1 MKAEDRSR
9 LRGSIFA
16 SYGRDWQ
23 DATEQFDAAAAD
35 RWGRAYTWYLRR
47 WLPDRRDAA
56 IADLACGQGRLLYR
70 LKLRGYTNL
79 SGVDI
84 APDQVALARQIVP
97 AVEQA
102 DVLEWLAL
110 HPERFDCLVG
120 LDIVEHFTREEALRF
135 LELCWT
141 ALKPGG
147 RLILQTP
154 NADSPFGLQIR
165 YGDITHEWAYN
176 VNALT
181 RLLRRAGFTAIEP
194 REQGPVPWGYSVAS
208 TARFVLWRAIRA
220 GLQLWNLAE
229 TGARLPVLTRVFL
242 ISALKHRNNPSSP
255 EVA

>member
-97 AVEQA
+97 SVEQA

-120 LDIVEHFTREEALRF
+120 LDIVEHFTREEPLRPSDP
-135 LELCWT
+135 LRRHH
-141 ALKPGG
+141 P
-147 RLILQTP
+147 RV
-154 NADSPFGLQIR
+154 GLQRECIDPPAAACR
-165 YGDITHEWAYN
+165 VHRHRA
-176 VNALT
+176 A
-181 RLLRRAGFTAIEP
+181 RAG
-194 REQGPVPWGYSVAS
+194 
-208 TARFVLWRAIRA
+208 A
-220 GLQLWNLAE
+220 G
-229 TGARLPVLTRVFL
+229 
-242 ISALKHRNNPSSP
+242 ALGL
-255 EVA
+255 